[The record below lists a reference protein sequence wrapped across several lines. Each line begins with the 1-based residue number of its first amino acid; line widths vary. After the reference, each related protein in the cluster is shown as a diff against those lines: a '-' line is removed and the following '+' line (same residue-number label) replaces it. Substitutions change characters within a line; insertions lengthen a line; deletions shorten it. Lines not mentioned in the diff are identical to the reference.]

1 MYRYFQPFLSLRNE
15 FAQEPIAVTTGPPP
29 SAPDL
34 VLASRKVK
42 LERAYKLRF
51 NLICLADGRE
61 IPRYWVGFFDA
72 SPRRSV
78 PVAGY
83 KSRRI
88 EPLNEEDEEEDD
100 M

>member
-1 MYRYFQPFLSLRNE
+1 M
-15 FAQEPIAVTTGPPP
+15 
-29 SAPDL
+29 
-34 VLASRKVK
+34 LASRKVK

-83 KSRRI
+83 KRRRI
-88 EPLNEEDEEEDD
+88 EPLNEDEESDD